1 MSRLSSL
8 GTVMDNHCF
17 CDPHGDNATCDRP
30 CARTAE
36 ERRLEAKAI
45 VAAARRARLEKE
57 SKE

>member
-1 MSRLSSL
+1 
-8 GTVMDNHCF
+8 MDNHCF

-30 CARTAE
+30 CTRTAE
-36 ERRLEAKAI
+36 ERRLEAKPI